1 MGHTPC
7 ARYIYLGFDSEVSWG
22 VLTSILLLINRGSS
36 KTSEQC
42 IQASLQAP
50 DPYRSQYRK
59 CNTSGVRQKK
69 QRVSLAGSLGVLKV
83 GSYSSPLSFYYLLY
97 LEMINDLRL
106 LKVSLKVG
114 LKLSILTL
122 IKKIEILLKGY
133 TLSNLKLPI
142 SSNFKREKEL

>member
-1 MGHTPC
+1 M
-7 ARYIYLGFDSEVSWG
+7 
-22 VLTSILLLINRGSS
+22 
-36 KTSEQC
+36 
-42 IQASLQAP
+42 
-50 DPYRSQYRK
+50 
-59 CNTSGVRQKK
+59 
-69 QRVSLAGSLGVLKV
+69 SLAGSLGVLKV

-122 IKKIEILLKGY
+122 INKIEILLTGY

-142 SSNFKREKEL
+142 PSNLEKLEGALSST

>member
-1 MGHTPC
+1 M
-7 ARYIYLGFDSEVSWG
+7 
-22 VLTSILLLINRGSS
+22 
-36 KTSEQC
+36 
-42 IQASLQAP
+42 SL
-50 DPYRSQYRK
+50 D
-59 CNTSGVRQKK
+59 
-69 QRVSLAGSLGVLKV
+69 GSLRVLKV

-106 LKVSLKVG
+106 LKVG

>member
-1 MGHTPC
+1 M
-7 ARYIYLGFDSEVSWG
+7 
-22 VLTSILLLINRGSS
+22 
-36 KTSEQC
+36 
-42 IQASLQAP
+42 
-50 DPYRSQYRK
+50 
-59 CNTSGVRQKK
+59 
-69 QRVSLAGSLGVLKV
+69 SLGESLGGLKV
-83 GSYSSPLSFYYLLY
+83 GSYRSPLSFYYLLY

>member
-1 MGHTPC
+1 M
-7 ARYIYLGFDSEVSWG
+7 
-22 VLTSILLLINRGSS
+22 
-36 KTSEQC
+36 
-42 IQASLQAP
+42 
-50 DPYRSQYRK
+50 
-59 CNTSGVRQKK
+59 
-69 QRVSLAGSLGVLKV
+69 SLAGSLGVLKV

-106 LKVSLKVG
+106 LKVSIKVG

>member
-1 MGHTPC
+1 M
-7 ARYIYLGFDSEVSWG
+7 
-22 VLTSILLLINRGSS
+22 
-36 KTSEQC
+36 
-42 IQASLQAP
+42 
-50 DPYRSQYRK
+50 
-59 CNTSGVRQKK
+59 
-69 QRVSLAGSLGVLKV
+69 SLAGSLGVLKV

-122 IKKIEILLKGY
+122 IKKIEVLLKVY

-142 SSNFKREKEL
+142 SSNFKREKEV

>member
-1 MGHTPC
+1 M
-7 ARYIYLGFDSEVSWG
+7 
-22 VLTSILLLINRGSS
+22 
-36 KTSEQC
+36 
-42 IQASLQAP
+42 
-50 DPYRSQYRK
+50 
-59 CNTSGVRQKK
+59 
-69 QRVSLAGSLGVLKV
+69 SLAGSLRVLNV
-83 GSYSSPLSFYYLLY
+83 GSYHSPLSFYYLLY

-106 LKVSLKVG
+106 LKVG

>member
-1 MGHTPC
+1 MLTEHHQKRLSDVYRLAYRRLILIIPSMGNVIH
-7 ARYIYLGFDSEVSWG
+7 R
-22 VLTSILLLINRGSS
+22 
-36 KTSEQC
+36 
-42 IQASLQAP
+42 
-50 DPYRSQYRK
+50 
-59 CNTSGVRQKK
+59 GVRQKK
-69 QRVSLAGSLGVLKV
+69 QRVSLDGSLGVLKV

-142 SSNFKREKEL
+142 SSNYKREKEL

>member
-1 MGHTPC
+1 MLNEHHQKRLSNVIGLFIGT
-7 ARYIYLGFDSEVSWG
+7 YLILIVP
-22 VLTSILLLINRGSS
+22 SIGNVIHR
-36 KTSEQC
+36 
-42 IQASLQAP
+42 
-50 DPYRSQYRK
+50 
-59 CNTSGVRQKK
+59 GVRQKK

-83 GSYSSPLSFYYLLY
+83 GSYISPLSFYYLLY
-97 LEMINDLRL
+97 LEMINDLKL

-133 TLSNLKLPI
+133 TLSNFKLLI

>member
-1 MGHTPC
+1 M
-7 ARYIYLGFDSEVSWG
+7 
-22 VLTSILLLINRGSS
+22 
-36 KTSEQC
+36 
-42 IQASLQAP
+42 
-50 DPYRSQYRK
+50 
-59 CNTSGVRQKK
+59 
-69 QRVSLAGSLGVLKV
+69 SLAGSLGVLKV

-106 LKVSLKVG
+106 LKVG

>member
-1 MGHTPC
+1 M
-7 ARYIYLGFDSEVSWG
+7 
-22 VLTSILLLINRGSS
+22 
-36 KTSEQC
+36 
-42 IQASLQAP
+42 
-50 DPYRSQYRK
+50 
-59 CNTSGVRQKK
+59 
-69 QRVSLAGSLGVLKV
+69 SLAGSLGVLKV

-122 IKKIEILLKGY
+122 IKKIEVLLKVY